1 MKFNR
6 IEKNK
11 IQKNKIQNFPVGK
24 HQAKIANVQMTESK
38 NENEMFKITV
48 SNEYYQG
55 FYYLTFDTAYTED
68 NLNYILMSIEDNG
81 EEIPDIDFGYTYE
94 TAQFLEGKSV
104 YIEVEEEYFQKRKRT
119 KISSFLS
126 LDEYEESNVI
136 SDEDDD
142 RYF

>member
-1 MKFNR
+1 MKFDR
-6 IEKNK
+6 IERSKV
-11 IQKNKIQNFPVGK
+11 QYFPVGK
-24 HQAKIANVQMTESK
+24 HQAKISNVQMTESK
-38 NENEMFKITV
+38 NENKMFKITV
-48 SNEYYQG
+48 SSLYYQG

-68 NLNYILMSIEDNG
+68 NLNYLLMSIEDNG
-81 EEIPDIDFGYTYE
+81 EKIPDIDFGYTYE

-104 YIEVEEEYFQKRKRT
+104 YIEVEEEYFKNRKRT

-142 RYF
+142 RFF

>member
-1 MKFNR
+1 MKFDR
-6 IEKNK
+6 IERSKV
-11 IQKNKIQNFPVGK
+11 QYFPVGK
-24 HQAKIANVQMTESK
+24 HQAKITNVQMTESR

-48 SNEYYQG
+48 SDGQYQG
-55 FYYLTFDTAYTED
+55 FYYLTFNTAYTGD
-68 NLNYILMSIEDNG
+68 NLNFILMSIEDTG
-81 EEIPDIDFGYTYE
+81 EEIPDMDFGYTYE

-104 YIEVEEEYFQKRKRT
+104 YIEVEEEYFQNKKRT

-126 LDEYEESNVI
+126 LDEYEESNII

>member
-1 MKFNR
+1 MKFDR
-6 IEKNK
+6 IERSKV
-11 IQKNKIQNFPVGK
+11 QYFPVGK
-24 HQAKIANVQMTESK
+24 YQAKISNVQMTESK
-38 NENEMFKITV
+38 NENKMFKITV
-48 SNEYYQG
+48 SSLYYQG

-104 YIEVEEEYFQKRKRT
+104 YIEVEEEVFQKRKRT
-119 KISSFLS
+119 KVSTFLS

>member
-6 IEKNK
+6 IERNK
-11 IQKNKIQNFPVGK
+11 VQNFPVGK
-24 HQAKIANVQMTESK
+24 HQAKITNVQMTESK

-48 SNEYYQG
+48 SDGQYQG
-55 FYYLTFDTAYTED
+55 VYYLTFNTAYTMD
-68 NLNYILMSIEDNG
+68 NLSFILMSIEDTG

-104 YIEVEEEYFQKRKRT
+104 YIEVEEEYFQNKKRT

>member
-6 IEKNK
+6 IERNK
-11 IQKNKIQNFPVGK
+11 VQNFPVGK
-24 HQAKIANVQMTESK
+24 HQAKITNVQMTESK

-48 SNEYYQG
+48 SDGQYQG
-55 FYYLTFDTAYTED
+55 VYYLTFNTAYTMG
-68 NLNYILMSIEDNG
+68 NLSFILMSIEDTG

-104 YIEVEEEYFQKRKRT
+104 YIEVEEEYFQNRKRT

-136 SDEDDD
+136 SDEDDI
-142 RYF
+142 FF

>member
-6 IEKNK
+6 IERNK
-11 IQKNKIQNFPVGK
+11 VQNFPVGK
-24 HQAKIANVQMTESK
+24 HQAKITNVQMTESK

-48 SNEYYQG
+48 SDGQYQG
-55 FYYLTFDTAYTED
+55 VYYLTFNTAYTMG
-68 NLNYILMSIEDNG
+68 NLSFILMSIEDTG

-104 YIEVEEEYFQKRKRT
+104 YIEVEEEYFQNKKRT